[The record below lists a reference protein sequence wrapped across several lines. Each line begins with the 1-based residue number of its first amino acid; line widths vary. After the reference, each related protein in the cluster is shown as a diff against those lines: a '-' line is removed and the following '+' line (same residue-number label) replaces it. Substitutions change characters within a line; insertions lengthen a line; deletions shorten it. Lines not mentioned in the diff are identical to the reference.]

1 MLTTSNVLI
10 GFISSVLILVL
21 CAILIFLLIPGL
33 INALRDYWED
43 KRKKKTKRY
52 PVSGYVPNDIVA
64 FGAADQMVG
73 KPIKDKDGNVIGTI
87 ESVEPIYA
95 DDKLEYWIW
104 HGYTIYDL
112 DKVKLKKEK

>member
-1 MLTTSNVLI
+1 MTENNITRLLI
-10 GFISSVLILVL
+10 GVLMAILV
-21 CAILIFLLIPGL
+21 FLLVPGL
-33 INALRDYWED
+33 VSALYDYI
-43 KRKKKTKRY
+43 KARKKNKVKRY

-73 KPIKDKDGNVIGTI
+73 KPIKDKDGKIIGTI